1 MNSPSNRKVVLF
13 DGHCNLCN
21 KSVQFILERER
32 NSELSFASLQ
42 SAFGQTLLK
51 SHGYPADFVDSVLF
65 FDGEKMF
72 EQSRAALKIA
82 KHLKFPWSMVRIFWI
97 VPNFLRDIL
106 YRYIARNRLRW
117 FGSTDSCWVM
127 TKEWKE
133 RFLV

>member
-1 MNSPSNRKVVLF
+1 MTAAKKIVLF

-32 NSELSFASLQ
+32 KSDLYFASLQ
-42 SAFGQTLLK
+42 SDFGQTLLK
-51 SHGYPADFVDSVLF
+51 AHGYPDDFVGSVLF

-97 VPNFLRDIL
+97 VPNFLRDVI
-106 YRYIARNRLRW
+106 YRYIAKNRLRW
-117 FGSTDSCWVM
+117 FGQTESCWVM
-127 TKEWKE
+127 TPEYKA
-133 RFLV
+133 RFLN